1 MKIKRKNRNIFDI
14 ADSGSMS
21 DLAFLLIIFFIVIAI
36 FNINKG
42 FILGLPQKNSTKIVN
57 IKDIIKIN
65 IKENGDIFY
74 NKEKVTIDDIEK
86 NIKEDLDNNPNLTV
100 LLKIE
105 ENVKYQ
111 NVVNIIEIVR
121 KLNVENFSFSIMKDG
136 E

>member
-86 NIKEDLDNNPNLTV
+86 NIKEDLDNNPNLTI

>member
-1 MKIKRKNRNIFDI
+1 MKIIRKNKNIFDVSE
-14 ADSGSMS
+14 SGSLS

-42 FILGLPQKNSTKIVN
+42 FILGLPQKNSTKILNVR
-57 IKDIIKIN
+57 DIVKIN

-74 NKEKVTIDDIEK
+74 MGNKITINLLE
-86 NIKEDLDNNPNLTV
+86 NNVKEDLSNNPNLTV

-121 KLNVENFSFSIMKDG
+121 KLNVENFSFSIEEK
-136 E
+136 